1 MNNATQTIKSFDDAA
16 KQLESTIIAM
26 KLDVQVSVSAYAVSL
41 FSENAADL
49 EVAAAM
55 CLSGA
60 KKAYA
65 GATET
70 RRVVEGAHVATIQYR
85 ARPEGRVSRR

>member
-1 MNNATQTIKSFDDAA
+1 MNATQTIKSLEDAA
-16 KQLESTIIAM
+16 KQLESTVLSM
-26 KLDVQVSVSAYAVSL
+26 KLDVHVSVSEYTVSL
-41 FSENAADL
+41 FSENEADL

-60 KKAYA
+60 KKAYS

-70 RRVVEGAHVATIQYR
+70 RRMIEGAHVALIQYR
-85 ARPEGRVSRR
+85 AHPEGRASRR

>member
-1 MNNATQTIKSFDDAA
+1 MNNATQTIKSFDDATE
-16 KQLESTIIAM
+16 QLESTIRSM
-26 KLDVQVSVSAYAVSL
+26 SLDVQVDVSAYAVSL

-49 EVAAAM
+49 DVAAAM

-85 ARPEGRVSRR
+85 ARPEGRASRR

>member
-1 MNNATQTIKSFDDAA
+1 MNATQTIKSFNDAA
-16 KQLESTIIAM
+16 KQLESTILSM
-26 KLDVQVSVSAYAVSL
+26 KLDVHVSVSEYTVSL

-55 CLSGA
+55 CFSGA

-65 GATET
+65 GATEA
-70 RRVVEGAHVATIQYR
+70 RRMIEGAHVALIQYR
-85 ARPEGRVSRR
+85 ARPEGRASRR

>member
-1 MNNATQTIKSFDDAA
+1 MQTIKSFDDAA
-16 KQLESTIIAM
+16 KQLESTILSM
-26 KLDVQVSVSAYAVSL
+26 KLDVHVSVSEYMVSL
-41 FSENAADL
+41 FSENEADL

-55 CLSGA
+55 CLSSA
-60 KKAYA
+60 KKAYI

-70 RRVVEGAHVATIQYR
+70 RRMIEGAHVALIQYR

>member
-1 MNNATQTIKSFDDAA
+1 MNATQTIKSFDDAA
-16 KQLESTIIAM
+16 KQLESTILSM
-26 KLDVQVSVSAYAVSL
+26 KLDVHVSVSEYTVSL
-41 FSENAADL
+41 FSENEADV

-60 KKAYA
+60 KKAYS

-70 RRVVEGAHVATIQYR
+70 RRMIEGAHVALIQYR
-85 ARPEGRVSRR
+85 ARPEGGASRR